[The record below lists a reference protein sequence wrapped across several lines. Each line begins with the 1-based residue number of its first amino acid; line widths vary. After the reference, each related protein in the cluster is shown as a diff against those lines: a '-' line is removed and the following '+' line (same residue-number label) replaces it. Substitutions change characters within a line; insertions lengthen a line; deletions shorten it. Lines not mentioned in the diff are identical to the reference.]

1 MMTSS
6 PIHPFKSKCD
16 QMLPSIMSEKCPDQQ
31 LRKLDQVLQAAGID
45 VESAIKGLLPRR
57 KKPKV
62 PNQEL
67 MDKAEAKRLRKAQ
80 RRLSLKMKAD

>member
-6 PIHPFKSKCD
+6 PIHPFKPKGD
-16 QMLPSIMSEKCPDQQ
+16 KMLPSVTSAGI
-31 LRKLDQVLQAAGID
+31 KLGQVLQAAGLD

-80 RRLSLKMKAD
+80 KRLSSRMEGG

>member
-1 MMTSS
+1 MTSS
-6 PIHPFKSKCD
+6 PIHPFKPKGD
-16 QMLPSIMSEKCPDQQ
+16 QMPPSVTSARIE
-31 LRKLDQVLQAAGID
+31 LGQVLQAVGID
-45 VESAIKGLLPRR
+45 LESVIKGLLPRP